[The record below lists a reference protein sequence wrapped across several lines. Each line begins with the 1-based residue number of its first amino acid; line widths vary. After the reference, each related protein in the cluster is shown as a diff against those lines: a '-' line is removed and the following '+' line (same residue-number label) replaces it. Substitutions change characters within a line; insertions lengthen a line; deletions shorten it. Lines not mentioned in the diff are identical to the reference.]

1 MGGVVLWFLVLLFFV
16 SYLSD
21 EQVESK
27 RLGSKAKK
35 RVIEVS
41 ENMNS
46 VRK

>member
-1 MGGVVLWFLVLLFFV
+1 MVLWFLVLLFFV

-21 EQVESK
+21 EQVASK
-27 RLGSKAKK
+27 RLGSKAKNN